1 MELKSK
7 RELAFLYI
15 QGELSDEGKKVVFE
29 LILTDRMF
37 VEMLKEELEVRE
49 RMKSLRTL
57 MEPSAKSRLLASI
70 KVSAKAEKKVAE
82 RRADGEPAWLSWS
95 DWALKLTLPPL
106 IYPIMNKLQ
115 RRVLV

>member
-7 RELAFLYI
+7 RELAFQYI

-37 VEMLKEELEVRE
+37 VGMLKEELELRE
-49 RMKSLRTL
+49 RMKSLRASI
-57 MEPSAKSRLLASI
+57 EPSAKSRLLASI
-70 KVSAKAEKKVAE
+70 KESARENVGAS
-82 RRADGEPAWLSWS
+82 RADGEPAWLSWS
-95 DWALKLTLPPL
+95 EWTLKLTLPPL